1 MKRGTWKAKVV
12 EAMQSDCMRMVA
24 LTAYTF
30 MGAAQVAVASSIY
43 IVATNVLEL
52 ATTDALGMA
61 VL

>member
-1 MKRGTWKAKVV
+1 
-12 EAMQSDCMRMVA
+12 MRMVA